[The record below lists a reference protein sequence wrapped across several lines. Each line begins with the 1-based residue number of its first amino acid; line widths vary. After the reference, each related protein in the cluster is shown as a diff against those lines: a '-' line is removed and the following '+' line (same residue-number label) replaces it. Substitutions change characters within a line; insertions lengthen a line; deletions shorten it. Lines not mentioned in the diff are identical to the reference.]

1 MENLKYYVL
10 KLFLKLIK
18 DYNIFFV
25 TDKEA
30 HYVNDIMIDC
40 EDREIV
46 MKYVERR

>member
-1 MENLKYYVL
+1 MDLKYYIVR
-10 KLFLKLIK
+10 LFLKLIK
-18 DYNIFFV
+18 GYSIFFV

-30 HYVNDIMIDC
+30 WYVNDIMIDC